1 MVMASP
7 SVSMDRE
14 LVDAVM
20 RGDSVAAAPLYQYL
34 RPSIEGAVRRIVQ
47 GRRVDF
53 EDVVQTSFERVV
65 RAIGEGRFEYRS
77 KLSTWAGAIAGHVA
91 LDWVKRNAHERRLF
105 SDLESVTSEPMATTL
120 LSERRL
126 EARSEVRRLGRVL
139 GRMKPKLARIL
150 LLHHGLGNSVA
161 HISKIGDHSV
171 SATHA
176 RLRRARQEF
185 ARRALVAAQTK

>member
-1 MVMASP
+1 M
-7 SVSMDRE
+7 
-14 LVDAVM
+14 L
-20 RGDSVAAAPLYQYL
+20 RGDAAGAAPLYDYL
-34 RPSIEGAVRRIVQ
+34 RPSIEGAVRRIIQ

-77 KLSTWAGAIAGHVA
+77 KLSTWAGAIAAHVA

-105 SDLESVTSEPMATTL
+105 SDLESVTSEPVSTTV
-120 LSERRL
+120 LSERHL

-150 LLHHGLGNSVA
+150 LLHHGLGNSVT
-161 HISKIGDHSV
+161 HISKLGDNSV

-185 ARRALVAAQTK
+185 ARRALIASTK